1 MERAIPFD
9 PEAMVGE
16 PTSTLV
22 MRTAGASHAYIV
34 EPVIGVRISNL
45 SNSEIAAL
53 LDEARSHRRRVTPR
67 TLAASAPGGAGETD
81 SPTRSSQPS
90 RCRPPRKTRLDSL
103 PRPESLR
110 KRNH

>member
-1 MERAIPFD
+1 MRRTWIDPRDGLRWEIAAVPVMERAIPFD

-53 LDEARSHRRRVTPR
+53 LDEARSHRRRVTPER
-67 TLAASAPGGAGETD
+67 
-81 SPTRSSQPS
+81 
-90 RCRPPRKTRLDSL
+90 
-103 PRPESLR
+103 
-110 KRNH
+110 